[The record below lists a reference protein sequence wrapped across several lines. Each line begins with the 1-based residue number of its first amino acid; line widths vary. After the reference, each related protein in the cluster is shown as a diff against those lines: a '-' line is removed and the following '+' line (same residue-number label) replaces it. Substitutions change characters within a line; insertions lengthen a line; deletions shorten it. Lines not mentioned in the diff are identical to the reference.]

1 MTKTISLTWPHIHK
15 GSPIECLFPE
25 GFHVLLHIRNCTN
38 LYLCKQEVVFVEKLL
53 HTEATET
60 ENIFYC

>member
-1 MTKTISLTWPHIHK
+1 MTKTTSPTWPHIHK
-15 GSPIECLFPE
+15 GSPIDCLFSE
-25 GFHVLLHIRNCTN
+25 GFHVHIRNCPN

-53 HTEATET
+53 NTEAVET